1 MKTLKKQLFGYASD
15 GSALFFERIAGLASE
30 TKPTAGLVS
39 GSEYLEV
46 NTGREFVLDAE
57 SDTKAW
63 TERVYATAEVT
74 PSEP

>member
-1 MKTLKKQLFGYASD
+1 MKVLKSNLFTYNSD
-15 GSALFFERIAGLASE
+15 GPVRFVRIAGLSTE

-39 GSEYLEV
+39 GSEFLEV
-46 NTGREFVLDAE
+46 DTGREFVLDAE
-57 SDTKAW
+57 SDTPAW

>member
-1 MKTLKKQLFGYASD
+1 MKVLKSDLFTYD
-15 GSALFFERIAGLASE
+15 SAGPVRFVRIAGLSSE

-39 GSEYLEV
+39 GSEFLEV
-46 NTGREFVLDAE
+46 DTGREFVLDAE
-57 SDTKAW
+57 SDTAAW

>member
-1 MKTLKKQLFGYASD
+1 MKVLKSNLFTYNSYGPVR
-15 GSALFFERIAGLASE
+15 FVRIAGLSSE
-30 TKPTAGLVS
+30 TKPTEGLVS
-39 GSEYLEV
+39 GSEFLEV
-46 NTGREFVLDAE
+46 DTGREFVLDAE